1 MVEALT
7 RYQRRV
13 RAATAAVTAV
23 VVLGTLLMD
32 WTPVSGEHHVFSQVK
47 PTVRRTLNRAF
58 GRESKEE
65 RASHE
70 RERKNAAGEAIGA
83 RTAKAHT

>member
-32 WTPVSGEHHVFSQVK
+32 WTPVSGEHHVFSHVK

-70 RERKNAAGEAIGA
+70 RE
-83 RTAKAHT
+83 